1 MHIHFTEKN
10 EFKTVLFL
18 VTCRFCKR
26 MCRTSSYLFGR
37 NVNASLY
44 WGYDTPKG
52 SSQLPPAPYYY
63 YYFWTDLRL
72 GEPHIDSKT
81 ARGII
86 LAIDFEN
93 SPNKQLNFAV
103 ESKPPGSAHTYF
115 LTNFSIN
122 FESSYLTH
130 QTQQYQDAYSVPF
143 KGVNRNSNKHTIL
156 LQEHSILIASMSAI
170 FFLFFIFI

>member
-93 SPNKQLNFAV
+93 SPLQLFVVLQNNMGQNHIPM
-103 ESKPPGSAHTYF
+103 KIT
-115 LTNFSIN
+115 TN
-122 FESSYLTH
+122 YL
-130 QTQQYQDAYSVPF
+130 
-143 KGVNRNSNKHTIL
+143 
-156 LQEHSILIASMSAI
+156 
-170 FFLFFIFI
+170 